1 MKPIQQKLTI
11 SIAAVLMT
19 CLLVS
24 GYFAVAA
31 ESGTAED
38 PLITQSYL
46 DAVVTPKAIQA
57 AEEAAGAQSN
67 ALSARINAIS
77 QQIDEKITAAAAALA
92 SDETFLKRVAAAG
105 GGTAADNGTWKALT
119 LAAGQKVYLA
129 VGAEVVLRSGAA
141 NCFESGEK
149 GLVNLSE
156 VGELT
161 EGQPL
166 SLYALYTATTQSS
179 GFQASERTKVLISGD
194 YSLG

>member
-1 MKPIQQKLTI
+1 MKPIEQKITI
-11 SIAAVLMT
+11 SIAAVLMV

-31 ESGTAED
+31 ESGSADD

-46 DAVVTPKAIQA
+46 DAVVTPKAMQA
-57 AEEAAGAQSN
+57 AKDAVGEQSN

-105 GGTAADNGTWKALT
+105 GGTAADEGTWKSLT
-119 LAAGQKVYLA
+119 LSAGQKVYLA
-129 VGAEVVLRSGAA
+129 VGSEVVLRSGEAS
-141 NCFESGEK
+141 CFESGGK
-149 GLVNLSE
+149 GLVNLSD

-166 SLYALYTATTQSS
+166 ALYALYTATTQSS
-179 GFQASERTKVLISGD
+179 GFQVSGRTKALISGD